1 VIGGLIALVVVLVSA
16 SGLGF
21 ALRARQGRFRQ
32 VRPAPAQSASTP
44 VARLTAAD
52 LGTPLGERLTLVQF
66 STEYCTYCGPTREL
80 LTEVARGREG
90 VAVVEVDAAERMD
103 LTRRLHIMSTPTVM
117 LLDAAGAIASRSSG
131 LPRKQEL
138 LARIGS
144 VLGTAVPDRAEESS

>member
-44 VARLTAAD
+44 VARLTATD